1 MFDTAMTVLGVLMFS
16 DICRFRGHPV
26 RSRSSQDTEPDEPE
40 LKTRNS
46 KIESKW
52 DLDYPFQSSGAKEY
66 LTNQDNEGR
75 LFALKTRYINVSK
88 ECENSH
94 DPKRDLDGRFWK
106 VLRLNNP
113 CRNRTAWT

>member
-26 RSRSSQDTEPDEPE
+26 RSRSGQDTEPDKPE

-66 LTNQDNEGR
+66 LTNQDNDLKRGYAKVQR
-75 LFALKTRYINVSK
+75 GNTAVAKVPAKSLFSFV
-88 ECENSH
+88 
-94 DPKRDLDGRFWK
+94 
-106 VLRLNNP
+106 V
-113 CRNRTAWT
+113 